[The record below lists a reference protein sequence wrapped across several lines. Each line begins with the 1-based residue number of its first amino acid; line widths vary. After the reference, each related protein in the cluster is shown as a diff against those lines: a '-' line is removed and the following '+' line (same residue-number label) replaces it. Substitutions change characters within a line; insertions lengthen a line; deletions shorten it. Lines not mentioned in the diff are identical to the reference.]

1 MGCSV
6 TESAGEVTGMESECI
21 KGSAYKWEAMGTAM
35 LCGEG
40 ARRDGGWICG
50 FAMGTV

>member
-6 TESAGEVTGMESECI
+6 AGGAGEVAEMESECAES
-21 KGSAYKWEAMGTAM
+21 SAHKREAMGTAM

-40 ARRDGGWICG
+40 AGRDGGWTCG
-50 FAMGTV
+50 FAMGTA